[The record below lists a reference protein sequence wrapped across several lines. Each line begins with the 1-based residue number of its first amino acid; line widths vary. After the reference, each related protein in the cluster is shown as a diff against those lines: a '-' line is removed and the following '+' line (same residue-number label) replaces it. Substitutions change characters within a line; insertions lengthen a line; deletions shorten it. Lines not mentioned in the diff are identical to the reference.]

1 MTNHK
6 LLVLASS
13 AYGYI
18 GKCHCCEKY
27 NLVFNNQ
34 LFIFSE
40 DDLRQF
46 RRMFEDENTIF
57 EAGDLC
63 CNGRSKGM
71 RTPINNFYL
80 LFTPKELAYFKNML
94 DDTFVMIEVNKVLQ
108 Y

>member
-6 LLVLASS
+6 LLILASC

-18 GKCHCCEKY
+18 GKCQCCEKY

-46 RRMFEDENTIF
+46 RRMFEDEDTIF

-63 CNGRSKGM
+63 CNGRTMGM
-71 RTPINNFYL
+71 RTPMNNFYL
-80 LFTPKELAYFKNML
+80 MFTPKELEHFRNML